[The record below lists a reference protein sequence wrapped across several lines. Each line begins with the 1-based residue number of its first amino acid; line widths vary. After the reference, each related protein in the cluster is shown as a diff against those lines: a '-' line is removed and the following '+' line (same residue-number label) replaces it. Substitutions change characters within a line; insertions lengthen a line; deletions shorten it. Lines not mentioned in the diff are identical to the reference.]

1 MMRTPALV
9 LLLLLGCCSCSGSAP
24 GAAPAPAASLDFGSV
39 PGGVY
44 ETVAYYEPGP
54 IGLLFNMMRAF
65 LHVVQ
70 PNPFPQGKLLNPEPL
85 LCPGDPTCLSKERGV
100 APVSVSLTKEGGVA
114 SVSVGLGK
122 ERGVASVSLSLS
134 KEGGVASVSVSPSK
148 EGGVASVSVGLSK
161 ETGVAFVSL
170 SLSKEGGV
178 ASVSISLTKEGG
190 VASVSVSLS
199 KEGGVASVSVSLTKE
214 EGVASVYVSLS
225 KEGGVASVSV
235 SLSKEGGVASVSVS
249 LTKEGVTSVY
259 VSLSKEGGVASVSVS
274 LSKEGGVASV
284 SVSLTKEE
292 DLVIQVAKDKFGAIK
307 SEYQKVIYYELGFV
321 VCAVMGILF
330 IVLVPLVGLLF
341 CMCRCCDNCGG
352 EMHQRQRKNA
362 DCQRGLLTTLLL
374 TTTFIITKS
383 TTDAIFA
390 LRTLMEKYR
399 DGQRELHC
407 VFVDLEKA
415 YDRVPREELWYC
427 MRKSGVAEKYVRV
440 VQDMYERS
448 RTVVRCA
455 VGQTEEFKVEVGL
468 HQGSAL
474 SPFLFAI
481 VMDQLSEEVRQESPW
496 TMMFANDIVICSE
509 SREQVE
515 ESLERWR
522 FVLERRG
529 MKVSRIQ
536 SNGECGKEVKKRVQA
551 ETVSL
556 RKRQESELEVAELKM
571 LSAGVLCAYAANQNL
586 SSQLKTMRRLVNSNL
601 KDMYTF
607 ANNTPVQIDHLI
619 SQYGTAKNQVLCDL
633 DNIGQ
638 LLGGRIHEV
647 LGNVVLPALDEAKNM
662 AGVIQETKQA
672 LENVTVT
679 LGVLQEGTAQL
690 QSNLSKVR
698 LDISNTLDDP
708 VCASSPQ
715 HVVNTC
721 LNIHSSLSQLEIGA
735 NYSVLPG
742 VSEQLDNVNDV
753 LKTNLSQ
760 IVHKGYLAFN
770 DTPTMVT
777 NQTKNIAEGVRGLL
791 DGVGNNITRFSK
803 LFPVQTTVNNA
814 TIFIRHAHSQIEDL
828 YPQIDKMD
836 FYRWIGCITL
846 CCMVAL
852 ILAFNFLGL
861 LCGILGFDR
870 HASPTSRG
878 CVSNTGGNLL
888 MAGVGFS
895 FMFSWVLMGVVTVT
909 FVVGGNVEKL
919 VLDTP
924 NLVNPSWK
932 HFIPGYLY
940 NDPEMDLTVE
950 NIYSNCKEN
959 HGIYSALH
967 LDKVFNISALL
978 NTSSYTKDVS
988 KKFDDM
994 KVDLKTI
1001 VLLTEE
1007 GKQNL
1012 ISFTK
1017 TGINNIDFAAYID
1030 ELSKGVTRV
1039 DLLSFANVL
1048 DSQADQL
1055 PKGSVQTSVKSHAN
1069 TLRQIYSKQVIPLQQ
1084 SMNTMNQSIRFLERT
1099 ATDLSYKITEI
1110 LEVAQAAQYL
1120 ISHNATFAINQERE
1134 KYKQTIIG
1142 YFKQYVDWIKTSLMM
1157 DVATCKPLSNIVDT
1171 AEILACGL
1179 FFDSMNTFWFGL
1191 GCSALFLL
1199 PSIILSVRLAKF
1211 YRRMDTEDVYDDID
1225 TIPMKTMFLHVAL
1238 NRPLFC
1244 TGLFLYTNCMPV
1256 FEPSQFLRPG
1266 GVTECGWKLT
1276 ETLDYPAHEQ
1286 QSQFRAGDG
1295 IRRRRPDTTTAT
1307 SSPLSTLH

>member
-1 MMRTPALV
+1 MMCTPALV
-9 LLLLLGCCSCSGSAP
+9 LVLLLGCCSSCSGSAP
-24 GAAPAPAASLDFGSV
+24 GAAPAAAASLDFGSV

-70 PNPFPQGKLLNPEPL
+70 PNPFPQ
-85 LCPGDPTCLSKERGV
+85 
-100 APVSVSLTKEGGVA
+100 
-114 SVSVGLGK
+114 
-122 ERGVASVSLSLS
+122 
-134 KEGGVASVSVSPSK
+134 
-148 EGGVASVSVGLSK
+148 
-161 ETGVAFVSL
+161 
-170 SLSKEGGV
+170 
-178 ASVSISLTKEGG
+178 
-190 VASVSVSLS
+190 
-199 KEGGVASVSVSLTKE
+199 
-214 EGVASVYVSLS
+214 
-225 KEGGVASVSV
+225 
-235 SLSKEGGVASVSVS
+235 
-249 LTKEGVTSVY
+249 
-259 VSLSKEGGVASVSVS
+259 
-274 LSKEGGVASV
+274 
-284 SVSLTKEE
+284 

-321 VCAVMGILF
+321 VCAIMGILF

-374 TTTFIITKS
+374 TTTFIIT
-383 TTDAIFA
+383 
-390 LRTLMEKYR
+390 
-399 DGQRELHC
+399 
-407 VFVDLEKA
+407 
-415 YDRVPREELWYC
+415 
-427 MRKSGVAEKYVRV
+427 
-440 VQDMYERS
+440 
-448 RTVVRCA
+448 
-455 VGQTEEFKVEVGL
+455 
-468 HQGSAL
+468 
-474 SPFLFAI
+474 
-481 VMDQLSEEVRQESPW
+481 
-496 TMMFANDIVICSE
+496 
-509 SREQVE
+509 
-515 ESLERWR
+515 
-522 FVLERRG
+522 
-529 MKVSRIQ
+529 
-536 SNGECGKEVKKRVQA
+536 
-551 ETVSL
+551 
-556 RKRQESELEVAELKM
+556 
-571 LSAGVLCAYAANQNL
+571 AGVLCAYAANQNL

-601 KDMYTF
+601 KDLYTF

-633 DNIGQ
+633 DNVGQ
-638 LLGGRIHEV
+638 LLGGRIHEE
-647 LGNVVLPALDEAKNM
+647 LGKVVLPALDEAKNM
-662 AGVIQETKQA
+662 AGVIQDTKQA
-672 LENVTVT
+672 LEDVTVT
-679 LGVLQEGTAQL
+679 LGILQEGTAQL
-690 QSNLSKVR
+690 QSNLNKVR
-698 LDISNTLDDP
+698 LNISNTLDDP
-708 VCASSPQ
+708 VCTRSPEP
-715 HVVNTC
+715 VTRVC
-721 LNIHSSLSQLEIGA
+721 INIHNSLSQLEIDA
-735 NYSVLPG
+735 NYSSLPG
-742 VSEQLDNVNDV
+742 VSEQLDKVNDV
-753 LKTNLSQ
+753 LKTNLSRK
-760 IVHKGYLAFN
+760 IHKGYLAFN

-803 LFPVQTTVNNA
+803 LFPVQTTVNNV
-814 TIFIRHAHSQIEDL
+814 TNYIRHTHSQIEDL
-828 YPQIDKMD
+828 YPEIDKMD

-870 HASPTSRG
+870 HASPTTRG

-895 FMFSWVLMGVVTVT
+895 FMFSWVLMGVVTLT

-919 VLDTP
+919 VCEPFHSRELFKVLDTP

-940 NDPEMDLTVE
+940 NDPEVELTVE

-978 NTSSYTKDVS
+978 NTSLYTKDVS
-988 KKFDDM
+988 KKLDDM

-1001 VLLTEE
+1001 ILLSEE

-1012 ISFTK
+1012 SSFNE
-1017 TGINNIDFAAYID
+1017 TGITNIDFAAYIE

-1039 DLLSFANVL
+1039 DLLSFANDL
-1048 DSQADQL
+1048 DVQADQL

-1084 SMNTMNQSIRFLERT
+1084 AMNTMNQSIRFLERT
-1099 ATDLSYKITEI
+1099 ATDLSLKISEI
-1110 LEVAQAAQYL
+1110 LEAVNKAQYL
-1120 ISHNATFAINQERE
+1120 ISHNATFTINQESE

-1142 YFKQYVDWIKTSLMM
+1142 YFKQYIEWIKTSLMM

-1171 AEILACGL
+1171 AEILACGF

-1225 TIPMKTMFLHVAL
+1225 TIPMKTMEIGNNGYYNEHMQGIQ
-1238 NRPLFC
+1238 N
-1244 TGLFLYTNCMPV
+1244 PV
-1256 FEPSQFLRPG
+1256 MSSL
-1266 GVTECGWKLT
+1266 
-1276 ETLDYPAHEQ
+1276 PAYDTMTR
-1286 QSQFRAGDG
+1286 FPRASAPPRHGDW
-1295 IRRRRPDTTTAT
+1295 
-1307 SSPLSTLH
+1307 

>member
-1 MMRTPALV
+1 MMCTPALV
-9 LLLLLGCCSCSGSAP
+9 LVLLLGCCSSCSGSAP
-24 GAAPAPAASLDFGSV
+24 GAAPAAAASLDFGSV

-70 PNPFPQGKLLNPEPL
+70 PNPFPQ
-85 LCPGDPTCLSKERGV
+85 
-100 APVSVSLTKEGGVA
+100 
-114 SVSVGLGK
+114 
-122 ERGVASVSLSLS
+122 
-134 KEGGVASVSVSPSK
+134 
-148 EGGVASVSVGLSK
+148 
-161 ETGVAFVSL
+161 
-170 SLSKEGGV
+170 
-178 ASVSISLTKEGG
+178 
-190 VASVSVSLS
+190 
-199 KEGGVASVSVSLTKE
+199 
-214 EGVASVYVSLS
+214 
-225 KEGGVASVSV
+225 
-235 SLSKEGGVASVSVS
+235 
-249 LTKEGVTSVY
+249 
-259 VSLSKEGGVASVSVS
+259 
-274 LSKEGGVASV
+274 
-284 SVSLTKEE
+284 

-321 VCAVMGILF
+321 VCAIMGILF

-374 TTTFIITKS
+374 TTTFIIT
-383 TTDAIFA
+383 
-390 LRTLMEKYR
+390 
-399 DGQRELHC
+399 
-407 VFVDLEKA
+407 
-415 YDRVPREELWYC
+415 
-427 MRKSGVAEKYVRV
+427 
-440 VQDMYERS
+440 
-448 RTVVRCA
+448 
-455 VGQTEEFKVEVGL
+455 
-468 HQGSAL
+468 
-474 SPFLFAI
+474 
-481 VMDQLSEEVRQESPW
+481 
-496 TMMFANDIVICSE
+496 
-509 SREQVE
+509 
-515 ESLERWR
+515 
-522 FVLERRG
+522 
-529 MKVSRIQ
+529 
-536 SNGECGKEVKKRVQA
+536 
-551 ETVSL
+551 
-556 RKRQESELEVAELKM
+556 
-571 LSAGVLCAYAANQNL
+571 AGVLCAYAANQNL

-601 KDMYTF
+601 KDLYTF

-633 DNIGQ
+633 DNVGQ
-638 LLGGRIHEV
+638 LLGGRIHEE
-647 LGNVVLPALDEAKNM
+647 LGKVVLPALDEAKNM
-662 AGVIQETKQA
+662 AGVIQDTKQA
-672 LENVTVT
+672 LEDVTVT
-679 LGVLQEGTAQL
+679 LGILQEGTAQL
-690 QSNLSKVR
+690 QSNLNKVR
-698 LDISNTLDDP
+698 LNISNTLDDP
-708 VCASSPQ
+708 VCTRSPEP
-715 HVVNTC
+715 VTRVC
-721 LNIHSSLSQLEIGA
+721 INIHNSLSQLEIDA
-735 NYSVLPG
+735 NYSSLPG
-742 VSEQLDNVNDV
+742 VSEQLDKVNDV
-753 LKTNLSQ
+753 LKTNLSRK
-760 IVHKGYLAFN
+760 IHKGYLAFN

-803 LFPVQTTVNNA
+803 LFPVQTTVNNV
-814 TIFIRHAHSQIEDL
+814 TNYIRHTHSQIEDL
-828 YPQIDKMD
+828 YPEIDKMD

-870 HASPTSRG
+870 HASPTTRG

-895 FMFSWVLMGVVTVT
+895 FMFSWVLMGVVTLT

-919 VLDTP
+919 VCEPFHSRELFKVLDTP

-940 NDPEMDLTVE
+940 NDPEVELTVE

-978 NTSSYTKDVS
+978 NTSLYTKDVS
-988 KKFDDM
+988 KKLDDM

-1001 VLLTEE
+1001 ILLSEE

-1012 ISFTK
+1012 SSFNE
-1017 TGINNIDFAAYID
+1017 TGITNIDFAAYIE

-1039 DLLSFANVL
+1039 DLLSFANDL
-1048 DSQADQL
+1048 DVQADQL

-1084 SMNTMNQSIRFLERT
+1084 AMKYVNARNTMNQSIRFLERT
-1099 ATDLSYKITEI
+1099 ATDLSLKISEI
-1110 LEVAQAAQYL
+1110 LEAVNKAQYL
-1120 ISHNATFAINQERE
+1120 ISHNATFTINQESE

-1142 YFKQYVDWIKTSLMM
+1142 YFKQYIEWIKTSLMM

-1171 AEILACGL
+1171 AEILACGF

-1225 TIPMKTMFLHVAL
+1225 TIPMKTL
-1238 NRPLFC
+1238 
-1244 TGLFLYTNCMPV
+1244 
-1256 FEPSQFLRPG
+1256 
-1266 GVTECGWKLT
+1266 
-1276 ETLDYPAHEQ
+1276 PAYDTMTR
-1286 QSQFRAGDG
+1286 FPRASAPPRHGDW
-1295 IRRRRPDTTTAT
+1295 
-1307 SSPLSTLH
+1307 